1 MSNKNF
7 GFGTQIRKSPYF
19 DSTVKW
25 GATGF
30 SVYNH
35 MYIPRDFG
43 SPEQNFWNLIEKS
56 ILCDVAVERQVEIT
70 GSDAYKFIQLLT
82 PRDLSKLSVGQCKYV
97 LIVNNDGGILN
108 DPVLLRL
115 AENHFWLSLADSD
128 VLLWAQGV
136 AVNSGLDVKIS
147 EPDVSPLQLQGPTS
161 QEIMVKLFG
170 EDIRDLKYYWL
181 REYQLDGIPLIVS
194 RTGWSSELG
203 YEIYLRDGSKGNEL
217 YEKIMAA
224 GKEHGIQPGHTSS
237 IRRIEGGMLSYH
249 ADADIHTN
257 PFELG
262 LDRLVNLDSEIN
274 FIGKKALKKI
284 KEKGISRKQVGLVID
299 CAPLSGPNTTF
310 WPIKKDRKQ
319 IGKVTSAVYSPR
331 LKKNIALAMVSVE
344 QSEIDFIG
352 KEALKKI
359 KQEGIKRKQ
368 VGLIID
374 CDPLSG
380 PNTTFWPIEKDGKKI
395 GKVTSAVYSPRLKK
409 NIALAMI
416 EINYSELGNRLDVQ
430 IHEGKYSATIVE
442 KPFYDPKKNIV
453 KS

>member
-1 MSNKNF
+1 MTNKNF

-43 SPEQNFWNLIEKS
+43 DPEQNFWNLIEKS

-70 GSDAYKFIQLLT
+70 GPDAHKFTQLLT
-82 PRDLSKLSVGQCKYV
+82 PRDLSNISIGQCKYV
-97 LIVNNDGGILN
+97 LITNNEGGILN

-136 AVNSGLDVKIS
+136 AVNSGLNVNIS

-161 QEIMVKLFG
+161 KDIMVKLFG
-170 EDIRDLKYYWL
+170 ESIKDLKYYWFK
-181 REYQLDGIPLIVS
+181 EFDLDGIPLIVS
-194 RTGWSSELG
+194 RTGWSSEFG
-203 YEIYLRDGSKGNEL
+203 YELFLRDGSKGNDL
-217 YEKIMAA
+217 YEKIMNT
-224 GKEHGIQPGHTSS
+224 GKDHGLQPGHTSS

-262 LDRLVNLDSEIN
+262 FDRLVSLDNDIE
-274 FIGKKALKKI
+274 FIGKAALKKI
-284 KEKGISRKQVGLVID
+284 KAEGIKRKQVGLEIN
-299 CAPLSGPNTTF
+299 CEPLSGPNTTF
-310 WPIKKDRKQ
+310 WPIKKNNNE

-331 LKKNIALAMVSVE
+331 LKKNIALAIVNIKN
-344 QSEIDFIG
+344 SEIGTDLEVETNKG
-352 KEALKKI
+352 KFTAK
-359 KQEGIKRKQ
+359 
-368 VGLIID
+368 
-374 CDPLSG
+374 
-380 PNTTFWPIEKDGKKI
+380 
-395 GKVTSAVYSPRLKK
+395 
-409 NIALAMI
+409 
-416 EINYSELGNRLDVQ
+416 
-430 IHEGKYSATIVE
+430 IVE
-442 KPFYDPKKNIV
+442 KPFYDPKKKIASN
-453 KS
+453 

>member
-1 MSNKNF
+1 MINKNF
-7 GFGTQIRKSPYF
+7 GFGTQIRKSPFF

-43 SPEQNFWNLIEKS
+43 SPEKNFWNLIERS

-70 GSDAYKFIQLLT
+70 GPDAFKFIQLLT
-82 PRDLSKLSVGQCKYV
+82 PRDLSKLAVGQCKYV

-128 VLLWAQGV
+128 ILLWAQGV
-136 AVNSGLDVKIS
+136 AINSGLKVKIT

-161 QEIMVKLFG
+161 GEIMAKLFG
-170 EDIRDLKYYWL
+170 ENIRDLKYYWL
-181 REYQLDGIPLIVS
+181 KECELDGIPLVIS

-203 YEIYLRDGSKGNEL
+203 YEIYLRDGSRGNEL
-217 YEKIMAA
+217 YEKIMTS
-224 GKEHGIQPGHTSS
+224 GKSYGLRPGHTSS

-249 ADADIHTN
+249 ADADINTN

-262 LDRLVNLDSEIN
+262 LDRLVNLDSDIN
-274 FIGKKALKKI
+274 FIGK
-284 KEKGISRKQVGLVID
+284 D
-299 CAPLSGPNTTF
+299 
-310 WPIKKDRKQ
+310 
-319 IGKVTSAVYSPR
+319 
-331 LKKNIALAMVSVE
+331 
-344 QSEIDFIG
+344 
-352 KEALKKI
+352 ALKKI

-368 VGLIID
+368 VGLELN
-374 CDPLSG
+374 CTPLKE
-380 PNTTFWPIEKDGKKI
+380 PNTTFWPVHNNGTKI
-395 GKVTSAVYSPRLKK
+395 GKVTSAAYSPRLKK

-416 EINYSELGNRLDVQ
+416 DISYAELNNKFKVLDGTNEINCSV
-430 IHEGKYSATIVE
+430 VE
-442 KPFYDPKKNIV
+442 KPFFDPKKKIA
-453 KS
+453 SS

>member
-1 MSNKNF
+1 MLLALMVDKDF
-7 GFGTQIRKSPYF
+7 GFGTQIRKSPF
-19 DSTVKW
+19 FNSTVKW

-43 SPEQNFWNLIEKS
+43 SPEKNFWNLIERS

-70 GSDAYKFIQLLT
+70 GPDAYKFTQLLT
-82 PRDLSKLSVGQCKYV
+82 PRNLSKLSIGQCKYV
-97 LIVNNDGGILN
+97 LITNNDGGILN

-136 AVNSGLDVKIS
+136 AINSGLKVQIS

-161 QEIMVKLFG
+161 GEIMVKLFG
-170 EDIRDLKYYWL
+170 ESIKDLKYYWL
-181 REYQLDGIPLIVS
+181 KEYDLDGIPLIIS

-217 YEKIMAA
+217 YERIMEA
-224 GKEHGIQPGHTSS
+224 GKNYGLKPGHTSS

-249 ADADIHTN
+249 ADADINTN

-262 LDRLVNLDSEIN
+262 LDRLVDLDS
-274 FIGKKALKKI
+274 
-284 KEKGISRKQVGLVID
+284 D
-299 CAPLSGPNTTF
+299 
-310 WPIKKDRKQ
+310 
-319 IGKVTSAVYSPR
+319 
-331 LKKNIALAMVSVE
+331 
-344 QSEIDFIG
+344 IDFVG
-352 KEALKKI
+352 KDALKKI

-368 VGLIID
+368 VGLELD
-374 CDPLSG
+374 CEPLKG
-380 PNTTFWPIEKDGKKI
+380 PNTNFWPIYKDSKKI

-409 NIALAMI
+409 NIALAMV
-416 EINYSELGNRLDVQ
+416 EIDNSDIGNNLKIIINHDEISSKV
-430 IHEGKYSATIVE
+430 IE
-442 KPFYDPKKNIV
+442 KPFYDPKKKIA
-453 KS
+453 SS

>member
-1 MSNKNF
+1 MTNKNF

-70 GSDAYKFIQLLT
+70 GPDAFKFTQLLT
-82 PRDLSKLSVGQCKYV
+82 PRDLSKLAVGQCKYV
-97 LIVNNDGGILN
+97 LITNNEGGILN

-128 VLLWAQGV
+128 ILLWAQGV
-136 AVNSGLDVKIS
+136 AVNSGLNVQIK

-161 QEIMVKLFG
+161 GEIMIKLFG
-170 EDIRDLKYYWL
+170 EDIKDLKYYWL
-181 REYQLDGIPLIVS
+181 REYNLDGIPLIVS

-203 YEIYLRDGSKGNEL
+203 YEIYLRDGTKGNEL
-217 YEKIMAA
+217 YEKIMEA
-224 GKEHGIQPGHTSS
+224 GKEHGLQPGHTSS

-249 ADADIHTN
+249 ADADINTN

-262 LDRLVNLDSEIN
+262 FDRLVNLDSDIN
-274 FIGKKALKKI
+274 FIGKEALKKI
-284 KEKGISRKQVGLVID
+284 KDNGITRKQVGIEID
-299 CAPLSGPNTTF
+299 CKPLSGPNTTF
-310 WPIKKDRKQ
+310 WELKKDNVN

-344 QSEIDFIG
+344 QSEIGNEF
-352 KEALKKI
+352 
-359 KQEGIKRKQ
+359 QVTTNEG
-368 VGLIID
+368 
-374 CDPLSG
+374 
-380 PNTTFWPIEKDGKKI
+380 TFNCI
-395 GKVTSAVYSPRLKK
+395 V
-409 NIALAMI
+409 
-416 EINYSELGNRLDVQ
+416 
-430 IHEGKYSATIVE
+430 VE
-442 KPFYDPKKNIV
+442 KPFYDPKKKIAN
-453 KS
+453 S

>member
-43 SPEQNFWNLIEKS
+43 SPEQNFWNLIQTA

-70 GSDAYKFIQLLT
+70 GPDAYKFTQLLT
-82 PRDLSKLSVGQCKYV
+82 PRDLSKLAIGQCKYV
-97 LIVNNDGGILN
+97 LITNNEGGILN

-136 AVNSGLDVKIS
+136 AVNSGLNVQIK
-147 EPDVSPLQLQGPTS
+147 EPDVSPLQLQGPNS
-161 QEIMVKLFG
+161 VEIMIKLFG
-170 EDIRDLKYYWL
+170 EDIRELKYYWL
-181 REYQLDGIPLIVS
+181 RECNLNDIPLIVS

-217 YEKIMAA
+217 YEKIMEA
-224 GKEHGIQPGHTSS
+224 GKSHGLQPGHTSS

-249 ADADIHTN
+249 ADADINTN

-262 LDRLVNLDSEIN
+262 LDRLVNLDTDIN
-274 FIGKKALKKI
+274 FVGKDALKKI
-284 KEKGISRKQVGLVID
+284 KQEGIKRKQVGIEID
-299 CAPLSGPNTTF
+299 CEPLKGPNTTF
-310 WPIKKDRKQ
+310 WELQKDNEI

-331 LKKNIALAMVSVE
+331 LKKNIALAMVE
-344 QSEIDFIG
+344 IQQSE
-352 KEALKKI
+352 K
-359 KQEGIKRKQ
+359 
-368 VGLIID
+368 
-374 CDPLSG
+374 
-380 PNTTFWPIEKDGKKI
+380 
-395 GKVTSAVYSPRLKK
+395 
-409 NIALAMI
+409 
-416 EINYSELGNRLDVQ
+416 GNKFDV
-430 IHEGKYSATIVE
+430 ISNEGKFNCTVVE
-442 KPFYDPKKNIV
+442 KPFYDPKKKIA
-453 KS
+453 SS

>member
-1 MSNKNF
+1 MTDKNF

-19 DSTVKW
+19 NATVRY
-25 GATGF
+25 GAKGF

-70 GSDAYKFIQLLT
+70 GPDAYKFIQLLT
-82 PRDLSKLSVGQCKYV
+82 PRDLSKLSIGQCKYV

-136 AVNSGLDVKIS
+136 AVNSGLNVKIS

-170 EDIRDLKYYWL
+170 DGIRDLKYYWL
-181 REYQLDGIPLIVS
+181 REYNLDGIPLIVS

-217 YEKIMAA
+217 YEKIMSA

-249 ADADIHTN
+249 ADADIYTN

-262 LDRLVNLDSEIN
+262 LDRLVNLESD
-274 FIGKKALKKI
+274 L
-284 KEKGISRKQVGLVID
+284 
-299 CAPLSGPNTTF
+299 
-310 WPIKKDRKQ
+310 
-319 IGKVTSAVYSPR
+319 
-331 LKKNIALAMVSVE
+331 
-344 QSEIDFIG
+344 DFIG

-359 KQEGIKRKQ
+359 KQDGIKRKQ

-374 CDPLSG
+374 CNPLSG
-380 PNTTFWPIEKDGKKI
+380 PNTTFWPIEKDGKTI

-416 EINYSELGNRLDVQ
+416 EINYSELGNQLDVQ
-430 IHEGKYSATIVE
+430 THEGKYSATIVE
-442 KPFYDPKKNIV
+442 KPFYDPKKKIA
-453 KS
+453 SS

>member
-43 SPEQNFWNLIEKS
+43 SPEQNFWSLIEKS

-70 GSDAYKFIQLLT
+70 GPDAYKFTQLLT
-82 PRDLSKLSVGQCKYV
+82 PRDLSKLSIGQCKYV

-115 AENHFWLSLADSD
+115 AESHFWLSLADSD

-136 AVNSGLDVKIS
+136 AVNSGLNVKIS

-170 EDIRDLKYYWL
+170 DGIRDLKYYWL
-181 REYQLDGIPLIVS
+181 REYNLDGIPLIVS

-203 YEIYLRDGSKGNEL
+203 YEIYLRDGSKGNQL
-217 YEKIMAA
+217 YEKIMSA

-249 ADADIHTN
+249 ADADIYTN

-262 LDRLVNLDSEIN
+262 LDRLVNLESD
-274 FIGKKALKKI
+274 L
-284 KEKGISRKQVGLVID
+284 
-299 CAPLSGPNTTF
+299 
-310 WPIKKDRKQ
+310 
-319 IGKVTSAVYSPR
+319 
-331 LKKNIALAMVSVE
+331 
-344 QSEIDFIG
+344 DFIG

-359 KQEGIKRKQ
+359 KQDGIKRKQ

-380 PNTTFWPIEKDGKKI
+380 PNTTFWPIEKDGKTI

-416 EINYSELGNRLDVQ
+416 EINYSELGNQLDVQ
-430 IHEGKYSATIVE
+430 THEGKYSATIVE
-442 KPFYDPKKNIV
+442 KPFYDPKKKIA
-453 KS
+453 SS